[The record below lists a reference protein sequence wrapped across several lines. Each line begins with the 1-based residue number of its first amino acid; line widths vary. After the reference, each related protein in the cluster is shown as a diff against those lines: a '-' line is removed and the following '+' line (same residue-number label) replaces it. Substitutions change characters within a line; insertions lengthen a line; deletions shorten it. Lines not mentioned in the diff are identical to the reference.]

1 MPKIDNLSGHFLI
14 SLENQGCSFCSNS
27 LIWTTK
33 HSYSGSLGLVV
44 KKPPGQ
50 KMSSNLKIRNDIL
63 TTGEKIRDFEPIGRG
78 KLLLVYTRN
87 LKETNSLKIGEGDFL
102 SKYSSSL
109 FLSSS
114 SSQPIRGDIGF
125 SEWISGQNQSEI
137 TTNIWLIA
145 PFDRKIFRYV

>member
-1 MPKIDNLSGHFLI
+1 MPEIDNLSGRFLI

-33 HSYSGSLGLVV
+33 HSNSGSLGLVV
-44 KKPPGQ
+44 KKPPDQ
-50 KMSSNLKIRNDIL
+50 KINSNLRIKNDIF
-63 TTGEKIRDFEPIGRG
+63 TTVVKVRDFEPIV
-78 KLLLVYTRN
+78 LLVHTRN
-87 LKETNSLKIGEGDFL
+87 LNDTNSLKIGEGDFL
-102 SKYSSSL
+102 SEYSSSL
-109 FLSSS
+109 FPSNSSS
-114 SSQPIRGDIGF
+114 EAIRGDIGF

>member
-1 MPKIDNLSGHFLI
+1 MPEIDDLSGHFLI

-50 KMSSNLKIRNDIL
+50 KMSSNLRIKNDIFTTVVKIRGFEQIVLLAHTRDLND
-63 TTGEKIRDFEPIGRG
+63 
-78 KLLLVYTRN
+78 
-87 LKETNSLKIGEGDFL
+87 TNSLKIGEGDFL
-102 SKYSSSL
+102 SEYSSSL
-109 FLSSS
+109 FPSNPSAEA
-114 SSQPIRGDIGF
+114 IRGDIGF

>member
-1 MPKIDNLSGHFLI
+1 MPEIDDLSGHFLI

-50 KMSSNLKIRNDIL
+50 KMSSNLRIKNDIFTTVVKIRGFEQIVLLAHTRDLND
-63 TTGEKIRDFEPIGRG
+63 
-78 KLLLVYTRN
+78 
-87 LKETNSLKIGEGDFL
+87 TNSLKIGEGDFL

-109 FLSSS
+109 FPSNSSS
-114 SSQPIRGDIGF
+114 EAIRGDIGF

>member
-1 MPKIDNLSGHFLI
+1 MPEIDNLSGHFLI

-33 HSYSGSLGLVV
+33 HSNSGSLGLVV
-44 KKPPGQ
+44 KKPPDQ
-50 KMSSNLKIRNDIL
+50 KISSNLRIKNDIF
-63 TTGEKIRDFEPIGRG
+63 TTVVKIRDFEPIV
-78 KLLLVYTRN
+78 LLVHTRN
-87 LKETNSLKIGEGDFL
+87 LNDTNSLKIGEGNFL
-102 SKYSSSL
+102 SEYSSSL
-109 FLSSS
+109 FPSNSSS
-114 SSQPIRGDIGF
+114 EAIRGDIGF

>member
-1 MPKIDNLSGHFLI
+1 MPEIDNLSGHFLI

-33 HSYSGSLGLVV
+33 HSNSGSLGLVV
-44 KKPPGQ
+44 KKPPDQ
-50 KMSSNLKIRNDIL
+50 KISSNLRIKNDIF
-63 TTGEKIRDFEPIGRG
+63 TTVVKIRDFEPIV
-78 KLLLVYTRN
+78 LLVHTRN
-87 LKETNSLKIGEGDFL
+87 LNDTNSLKIGEGNFL
-102 SKYSSSL
+102 SEYSSSL
-109 FLSSS
+109 FPSNSSS
-114 SSQPIRGDIGF
+114 EAIRGDIGY

>member
-1 MPKIDNLSGHFLI
+1 MPEIDNLSGHFLI

-33 HSYSGSLGLVV
+33 HSNSGSLSLVV
-44 KKPPGQ
+44 KKPPDQ
-50 KMSSNLKIRNDIL
+50 KISSNLRIKNDIF
-63 TTGEKIRDFEPIGRG
+63 TTVVKIRDFEPIV
-78 KLLLVYTRN
+78 LLVHTRN
-87 LKETNSLKIGEGDFL
+87 LNDTNSLKIGEGDFL
-102 SKYSSSL
+102 SEYSSSL
-109 FLSSS
+109 FPSNSSS
-114 SSQPIRGDIGF
+114 EAIRGDIGF

>member
-1 MPKIDNLSGHFLI
+1 MPEIDDLSGHFLI

-50 KMSSNLKIRNDIL
+50 KMSSNLRIKNDIFTTVVKIRGFEQIVLLAHTRDLND
-63 TTGEKIRDFEPIGRG
+63 
-78 KLLLVYTRN
+78 
-87 LKETNSLKIGEGDFL
+87 TNSLKIGEGDFL
-102 SKYSSSL
+102 SEYPSSL
-109 FLSSS
+109 FPSNSSS
-114 SSQPIRGDIGF
+114 ETIRGDIGF